1 MAGKL
6 QKRQGDS
13 PFRVGIR
20 RLKKNKLAMLGL
32 TVLII
37 LVFIAIFADVLA
49 PYERDRQDLLNIEQ
63 APSAQHWLG
72 TDEYGRDV
80 YTRLLYGARVSLC
93 VGLVSTSIS
102 LVIGVCLGAVA
113 GFVGRSADAVIM
125 RIVDVFMCF
134 PFYVIAITVAA
145 IFGSSIWNLM
155 LLSGLLGWTSICR
168 IVRAEVLTLRKRE
181 FIEAAH
187 AIGLNLFEIIRKHIL
202 PNVYAPIIVYA
213 TLGIA
218 GGILSEAG
226 LSYLGLGVTPPQ
238 PSWGNMLASAQS
250 LRVLRSCWWLWLP
263 PGLCVFITI
272 LSINFLGD
280 GLRDAFDPHLN

>member
-1 MAGKL
+1 MADRIERK
-6 QKRQGDS
+6 QGDS
-13 PFRVGIR
+13 PFRIGMR
-20 RLKKNKLAMLGL
+20 RLRRNKLAMIGL
-32 TVLII
+32 VVLLF
-37 LVFIAIFADVLA
+37 LVFIAVFADVLA
-49 PYERDRQDLLNIEQ
+49 PYGRDQQDLLNTQQ

-80 YTRLLYGARVSLC
+80 YTRLLYGARVSLS
-93 VGLVSTSIS
+93 VGLVSTSIA

-113 GFVGRSADAVIM
+113 GFVGKKADAVIM

-145 IFGSSIWNLM
+145 IFGASIWNLM

-181 FIEAAH
+181 FIEAAY
-187 AIGLNLFEIIRKHIL
+187 AIGMNRFEIIWKHVL

-218 GGILSEAG
+218 SGILSEAG

-250 LRVLRSCWWLWLP
+250 LRVLRSYWWLWLP
-263 PGLCVFITI
+263 PGICVFVTI